1 MPHRRLFHTHSAYL
15 RSMQM
20 SSASLFAFVEGKDID
35 RFFYGHICYNVCNPQ
50 GLIYE
55 TCKADELPPFAGGK
69 STLLEFYNYLRLRH
83 CLVSHFGGKKTTAVF
98 FLDKDID
105 DLKHIRKRSKHVIYT
120 RYYDVQNEVFH
131 NGNLKRGA
139 ASAASLDERVL
150 DPLNIS
156 SNNWCSHASRRWH
169 DWLVLCIISS
179 LNGIRCQY
187 NFGSLSQ
194 IQCPTTRLSEPT
206 RLDQAKMTLAT
217 LLGLNAIDFQI
228 LYDIISLRVKRYF
241 RSGQH
246 NIIFKGKW
254 YPYLLE
260 EDIINLVGRNNYTHN
275 GFSNRVSS
283 SVAST
288 LDFEQ
293 AWVDYYTTRLQAA
306 IIKN

>member
-1 MPHRRLFHTHSAYL
+1 
-15 RSMQM
+15 
-20 SSASLFAFVEGKDID
+20 
-35 RFFYGHICYNVCNPQ
+35 
-50 GLIYE
+50 
-55 TCKADELPPFAGGK
+55 
-69 STLLEFYNYLRLRH
+69 
-83 CLVSHFGGKKTTAVF
+83 
-98 FLDKDID
+98 
-105 DLKHIRKRSKHVIYT
+105 
-120 RYYDVQNEVFH
+120 
-131 NGNLKRGA
+131 
-139 ASAASLDERVL
+139 
-150 DPLNIS
+150 
-156 SNNWCSHASRRWH
+156 
-169 DWLVLCIISS
+169 
-179 LNGIRCQY
+179 
-187 NFGSLSQ
+187 
-194 IQCPTTRLSEPT
+194 
-206 RLDQAKMTLAT
+206 MTLAT